1 MGRLNHQAMPR
12 SHITKL
18 KQSKPLHGLFLDD
31 RRHPSGVEWCNRLMN
46 GNKADINWHRATT
59 FNEAVAVVTSAI
71 HMNRIIT
78 YMSIDYNLSP
88 LEDAKTGHDFLHWLH
103 QRVGD
108 GLDGTQPL
116 VPLDKERFTIN
127 IHSGNL
133 TTLTAMDTLV
143 EGIYRM
149 LREDSR
155 P

>member
-1 MGRLNHQAMPR
+1 MRKVYQRTLPR
-12 SHITKL
+12 SHITNH

-31 RRHPSGVEWCNRLMN
+31 RRHPSGVEWCRRLMET
-46 GNKADINWHRATT
+46 NKAYINWHRART

-71 HMNRIIT
+71 HMNRMIS

-108 GLDGTQPL
+108 GLDGTQLL

-143 EGIYRM
+143 EGIYRK
-149 LREDSR
+149 LREDSH

>member
-1 MGRLNHQAMPR
+1 MGKLNYQSMPR

-31 RRHPSGVEWCNRLMN
+31 RRHPSGVVWCTRLMEAH
-46 GNKADINWHRATT
+46 KANINWHRART
-59 FNEAVAVVTSAI
+59 FNEAVAVVMSAI
-71 HMNRIIT
+71 HMNRMIT

-88 LEDAKTGHDFLHWLH
+88 LEDAKSGHDFLHWLH

-108 GLDGTQPL
+108 GLKGIQPL

-133 TTLTAMDTLV
+133 TTLATMDTLV

-149 LREDSR
+149 LREDSHS
-155 P
+155 